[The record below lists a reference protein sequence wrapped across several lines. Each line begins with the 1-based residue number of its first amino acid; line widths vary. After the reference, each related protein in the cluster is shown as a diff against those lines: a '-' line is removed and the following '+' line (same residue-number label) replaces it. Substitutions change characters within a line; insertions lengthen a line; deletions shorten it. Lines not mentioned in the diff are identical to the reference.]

1 MSKEQ
6 TSENVQ
12 KTILKFYDMRIETR
26 TSSSGKIV
34 DNEYSNYVIKIHTWI
49 IFTPKEITEYT
60 PKETNFYCY
69 WRYGNFRGTGIYS
82 YEDEV
87 YIRKDEMPILP
98 FIGGQY
104 YLDEFCEEIGK
115 DIAHNVIKKSKSEG
129 KVYGKTISMGQ
140 KVRATASEN
149 DFLNKDSDLNESIRR
164 ALKGRL

>member
-1 MSKEQ
+1 
-6 TSENVQ
+6 
-12 KTILKFYDMRIETR
+12 
-26 TSSSGKIV
+26 
-34 DNEYSNYVIKIHTWI
+34 
-49 IFTPKEITEYT
+49 
-60 PKETNFYCY
+60 
-69 WRYGNFRGTGIYS
+69 
-82 YEDEV
+82 
-87 YIRKDEMPILP
+87 MPILP

-164 ALKGRL
+164 ALKDRL